1 MSGWII
7 KVRPQGAHA
16 VASLISPEGESKAC
30 ARLHEPGSGAAV
42 GRPIIYVDLD
52 ETLIHH
58 KLSDILKMKLRQGRV
73 RPHAAAFLERLR
85 AIGDVIILS
94 AGTPDYI
101 PRALELAGLLHAVD
115 GWSSALQRVYI
126 RGALH
131 DAPIRAG
138 DRPWVLIDNQHPNDE
153 FAEAKLEIINPGGRT
168 PDHYIQ
174 VAEFLGEDDDVLHHL
189 VPLVFSVLQRQRVDQ
204 S

>member
-16 VASLISPEGESKAC
+16 VASLISPEGEPKAR
-30 ARLHEPGSGAAV
+30 ARLHEPGSGAAW

-101 PRALELAGLLHAVD
+101 PRALELAGLLNAVD
-115 GWSSALQRVYI
+115 GWSSALEQVYI

-131 DAPIRAG
+131 DSPIRAG

-174 VAEFLGEDDDVLHHL
+174 VAEFLGADDDVLHHL
-189 VPLVFSVLQRQRVDQ
+189 VPLALSVLQRQRVD
-204 S
+204 